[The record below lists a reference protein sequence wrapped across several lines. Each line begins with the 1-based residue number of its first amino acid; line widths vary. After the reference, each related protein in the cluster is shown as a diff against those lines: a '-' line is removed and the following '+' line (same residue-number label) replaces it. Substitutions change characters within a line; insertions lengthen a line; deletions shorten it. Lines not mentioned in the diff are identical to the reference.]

1 MSEEQATDEQI
12 RAHVT
17 YRVGEK
23 LINLVNVSAQLGHSQ
38 VKNTLCYVHTLEPE
52 NIDNDADHLI
62 SRDAVEIIR
71 AVLEDEDPFDIL
83 QRFPWIN
90 HGWRVG

>member
-1 MSEEQATDEQI
+1 MSEEKATAEQI

-23 LINLVNVSAQLGHSQ
+23 FINLVNASAALGHSK
-38 VKNTLCYVHTLEPE
+38 VKHSLCYVQTFDPE
-52 NIDNDADHLI
+52 NIDNDADPFI
-62 SRDAVEIIR
+62 SRDAIEIIR